1 MAYIAGQTV
10 VRQGIFGEA
19 NMAKRDPTKLSQGDY
34 DYARDCGKINQAEG
48 AALLHETAGRHYN

>member
-1 MAYIAGQTV
+1 MVYIAGQTV

-34 DYARDCGKINQAEG
+34 DYARDCEKIKQAEG
-48 AALLHETAGRHYN
+48 AI